1 MKPKKHQRRAGRKIK
16 SKLLQYGIC
25 ILAGEVRSGKTL
37 AVIYACKLIGVKNVL
52 TISKKG
58 ALIGIKE
65 VSPNTYTVTNYH
77 QVKNLDIKEYDLIW
91 LDEFHRYISNAGK
104 KRPPIWKDLLP
115 ICYYTPIIFSSGT
128 PTPETYASIYS
139 PLALSCKSPF
149 NKYKNYADWHKDYGV
164 PYNKVIGYDE
174 YKRKVKTAIGW
185 DKGNTP
191 KIKKA
196 IEHLVVSITQEEA
209 GHKYF
214 AKDKLHYIPLSHRQQ
229 RVYDVLDKDKMY
241 ELRDDYTILAD
252 TAGKLLQKKHQISG
266 GFVNA
271 VDDFDESK
279 TKVHSFNRIPKVQ
292 YILDNFDIENT
303 IILAYYIPEQKYL
316 ADIFPHVASLGKNSD
331 GVDYSHYEHLII
343 YSFGFHAVTYE
354 QVRARQMNFNTRD
367 SDVIVHF
374 LISGVDEYVY
384 EAVKNKE
391 DFTASWYHKA
401 VKKDK
406 KKQDRKKW
414 KLKQRYNK
422 KRIK

>member
-1 MKPKKHQRRAGRKIK
+1 MKPKSHQRRAGRKLRD
-16 SKLLQYGIC
+16 KLLKYGIA
-25 ILAGEVRSGKTL
+25 ILAGEVRSGKTM
-37 AVIYACKLIGVKNVL
+37 AVIYAAQLVGVKNVL
-52 TISKKG
+52 TVSKKG
-58 ALIGIKE
+58 ALVGIKQ
-65 VSPNTYTVTNYH
+65 VAPSLYTVTNYH
-77 QVKNLDIKEYDLIW
+77 QVKNLDIKEYELIW

-104 KRPPIWKDLLP
+104 KRSPIWKDLLP
-115 ICYYTPIIFSSGT
+115 ICYYTPIIYSSGT

-149 NKYKNYADWHKDYGV
+149 AHYKSYKAWHKDYGE
-164 PYNKVIGYDE
+164 PYSKIIGYDQH
-174 YKRKVKTAIGW
+174 KRKPRTTPGW
-185 DKGNTP
+185 DKGQTP

-209 GHKYF
+209 GHKFF
-214 AKDKLHYIPLSHRQQ
+214 AVDKLHYIPLSHRQQ
-229 RVYDVLDKDKMY
+229 RIYNVLDDDKLY
-241 ELRDDYTILAD
+241 ELPNDYTILAD

-266 GFVNA
+266 GFVNT

-279 TKVHSFNRIPKVQ
+279 TKVHTFINKPKVQ

-316 ADIFPHVASLGKNSD
+316 AEIFPHVASLGKNSD
-331 GVDYSHYEHLII
+331 GVDFSHFEHLII

-374 LISGVDEYVY
+374 LLSGIDEYVY

-391 DFTASWYHKA
+391 DFTASWYKKHKRL
-401 VKKDK
+401 KK
-406 KKQDRKKW
+406 
-414 KLKQRYNK
+414 
-422 KRIK
+422 